1 MLCFQSKENACQD
14 RFIVH
19 AIKSS
24 DESIT
29 VQKGGFKNNDMELK
43 LGKNLRHPII
53 RKFNSTVNVKMPLYV
68 QVVNQPPKLVLLSL
82 KTTSDLICDLCEAVK
97 IPKSEIMVSFYG
109 RPISSSMLNRV
120 NPYDTVLVLIKGKG
134 GMRGNIL
141 MMISN
146 IEG

>member
-1 MLCFQSKENACQD
+1 
-14 RFIVH
+14 
-19 AIKSS
+19 
-24 DESIT
+24 
-29 VQKGGFKNNDMELK
+29 MELK